1 MKGQVPNQASDLS
14 FSFVDPSDEL
24 AYETHDQ
31 ESDLCF
37 SSLVGDMGRDG
48 TPPVSRFAP
57 SPTGRM
63 HAGNI
68 FASLVT
74 WLLTHKCGGSVVLRI
89 EDLDRDRSKQHFIDL
104 AMSDYEML
112 GLTWDDG
119 PYFQRD
125 RDAFY
130 ERSYDLLNE
139 RGLVYPCFC
148 TRADLHAIS
157 APHLGQ
163 MVVYPGYCRDLAP
176 DEIAQK
182 TNEALKAGRLGPS
195 YRIRVPHPGD
205 TLDKQGFFDVFQ
217 GNCSFSLAAD
227 SGDFVIRRSDLAFAY
242 QLAVVLD
249 DADQGITLVTRGID
263 LLDSVP
269 RQRYLQSLLGLRH
282 PLYAHIPLLVAP
294 DGRRLA
300 KRNHDAGVDALID
313 RFKTPEGILGHIAGI
328 TGISST
334 CEPQSLEEL
343 LEKFNP
349 DALRHQWQGRISIP
363 WR

>member
-1 MKGQVPNQASDLS
+1 MQGQSPDQASDL
-14 FSFVDPSDEL
+14 
-24 AYETHDQ
+24 Y
-31 ESDLCF
+31 F
-37 SSLVGDMGRDG
+37 SSLTSKTEGEG
-48 TPPVSRFAP
+48 TPLVSRFAP

-74 WLLTHKCGGSVVLRI
+74 WLLAHKSGGSVVLRI

-104 AMSDYEML
+104 AMNDYEML
-112 GLTWDDG
+112 GLVWDDG

-148 TRADLHAIS
+148 TRADLHAAS

-163 MVVYPGYCRDLAP
+163 MSVYPGYCRDLTP
-176 DEIAQK
+176 DEITQK
-182 TNEALKAGRLGPS
+182 TEEALKAGRLGPS
-195 YRIRVPHPGD
+195 YRIRVPHPDGE
-205 TLDKQGFFDVFQ
+205 LDKQDFFDVFQ
-217 GNCSFSLAAD
+217 GNCSFSLATD

-249 DADQGITLVTRGID
+249 DADQGVSVVARGID

-269 RQRYLQSLLGLRH
+269 RQRYLQSLLGLPH
-282 PLYAHIPLLVAP
+282 PCYAHIPLLVAP

-300 KRNHDAGVDALID
+300 KRNHDAGVDALIE

-334 CEPQSLEEL
+334 CAPQSLEEL
-343 LEKFNP
+343 LERFDP
-349 DALRHQWQGRISIP
+349 DALRLQWQGRISIP
-363 WR
+363 WH